1 MAVCLR
7 HPERSATTHCVN
19 CFKPLCA
26 GCVIRRGREVFCSG
40 RCRDEHL
47 HRTGQSGTRLHH
59 ELAGHR
65 RRGVLTAMII
75 VAVTVVIT
83 VILWMLRR

>member
-19 CFKPLCA
+19 CFKPMCA
-26 GCVIRRGREVFCSG
+26 GCVTRWGREVFCSG
-40 RCRDEHL
+40 RCRDDHL

-59 ELAGHR
+59 EREGRR
-65 RRGVLTAMII
+65 RRGVLTAVVMVT
-75 VAVTVVIT
+75 VAVVIAI
-83 VILWMLRR
+83 ILWLARG